1 MSEEKEYY
9 ALTKKTFDFLA
20 PFYNIMTLPLVHVR
34 NRVVVI
40 AKVCK
45 ISKVLDVA
53 TGTGEQAFAFA
64 KYGHDVTGVD
74 LTESMLAIAGKH
86 NKNGFAKFE
95 VGDATYL
102 RFEENTFDISCI
114 SFALHDMP
122 LNIREKVLWEMVR
135 VTKPKGVIIIVDYA
149 LPHNKISRA
158 LIYHLITLYEGE
170 YYKQFIGSDLDSLLH
185 KTGIEVVE
193 RVPVLFGAGRIL
205 RGVKDTFGE
214 S

>member
-9 ALTKKTFDFLA
+9 ALTKKAFDLLA
-20 PFYNIMTLPLVHVR
+20 PFYNIITLPLVHVR
-34 NRVVVI
+34 VQVTVI
-40 AKVCK
+40 ADVRKN
-45 ISKVLDVA
+45 SKVLDVA
-53 TGTGEQAFAFA
+53 TGTGQQAFAFA
-64 KYGHDVTGVD
+64 NYGHDVTGVD
-74 LTESMLAIAGKH
+74 LTESMLAIARKH

-95 VGDATYL
+95 VGDTTHL
-102 RFEENTFDISCI
+102 RFEGNTFDISCI

-122 LNIREKVLWEMVR
+122 VNIREKVLREMVR
-135 VTKPKGVIIIVDYA
+135 VTKPKGVIMIVDYD

-158 LIYHLITLYEGE
+158 LIYRLITLYESE
-170 YYKQFIGSDLDSLLH
+170 YYKQFIGSDLDTLLH
-185 KTGIEVVE
+185 KTGVEVVE